1 MLLKMQHLVETR
13 FTHIEAYQQG
23 LFSGNSKYTGQVEG
37 GKGFAFTRHGGGN
50 SDDGAGGIA
59 HHVIESGTNA
69 PESLRDDGFGVLVD
83 HIAVFLVVVD
93 DVTNN
98 RYSGDALD
106 VFGGVNLVV
115 QQLTNQQEEC
125 GQQETNQQCFLPV
138 AVDRRR
144 DLSHRSR
151 RLQYAVVGGVGSFL
165 DLCLTALS

>member
-1 MLLKMQHLVETR
+1 MLLKMQDFIETW
-13 FTHIEAYQQG
+13 FTHVEAYQQG

-37 GKGFAFTRHGGGN
+37 GKGFAFTRHGGRN

-59 HHVIESGTNA
+59 HHIIESGANA

-93 DVTNN
+93 DVTNHRN
-98 RYSGDALD
+98 LCDAFD
-106 VFGGVNLVV
+106 VLGGVNLVV
-115 QQLTNQQEEC
+115 QQLTDQQEEC
-125 GQQETNQQCFLPV
+125 GQQEANQQRFLPV

-151 RLQYAVVGGVGSFL
+151 RLQYAVIWGVGSFL
-165 DLCLTALS
+165 YLCLTALS